1 MLSILSDDH
10 FMKKALQEAEKA
22 YEMDEV
28 PVGAVVVSQG
38 RVIAK
43 ANNQTEQL
51 NDVTAHA
58 EMIALTAAASAIGGK
73 YLKNCT
79 LYVTLEP
86 CIMCAGALKWAQLGR
101 LVYGA
106 QDEKA
111 GYTTYEDRILHP
123 KTKVSFGVMNN
134 ECSDLIHRFFEEKRA
149 REKDLKNR

>member
-1 MLSILSDDH
+1 MLTIQSDDH
-10 FMKKALQEAEKA
+10 FMKLALNEAKKA
-22 YEMDEV
+22 YESDEV
-28 PVGAVVVSQG
+28 PIGAVVVSGG

-58 EMIALTAAASAIGGK
+58 EMVAITAAASAIGGK
-73 YLKNCT
+73 YLKDCT

-86 CIMCAGALKWAQLGR
+86 CIMCAGALRWAQLGR

-111 GYTTYEDRILHP
+111 GYTTYEGPILHK
-123 KTKVSFGVMNN
+123 KTKVSFGVQN
-134 ECSDLIHRFFEEKRA
+134 ESCQELIHRFFEAKRQ
-149 REKDLKNR
+149 RNKDLRNR